1 MSLPSIAALPLFQNV
16 PRLSQGGPLAYRE
29 RPKIICCSLIYLI
42 WPAAP
47 RARQSEQKQRGRLNE
62 RRPID
67 GETERPAAMAVAM
80 VVAAAVER
88 LPNAKLII
96 VWVASCTVARV

>member
-1 MSLPSIAALPLFQNV
+1 
-16 PRLSQGGPLAYRE
+16 
-29 RPKIICCSLIYLI
+29 
-42 WPAAP
+42 
-47 RARQSEQKQRGRLNE
+47 
-62 RRPID
+62 
-67 GETERPAAMAVAM
+67 MAVAM